1 MATNIYDRIKQIAKE
16 KDVSIRHLEEAA
28 GVSYG
33 SVCKWNEVSPS
44 VVTLKKVA
52 DELGVSLDDILQIG
66 R

>member
-1 MATNIYDRIKQIAKE
+1 MAANIYDRIKQIATE
-16 KDVSIRHLEEAA
+16 KNMSIRHLEEAA
-28 GVSYG
+28 GVSFG
-33 SVCKWNEVSPS
+33 SICKWNDVSPS

>member
-1 MATNIYDRIKQIAKE
+1 MAANIYDRIKQIATE
-16 KDVSIRHLEEAA
+16 KNMSIRHLEESA
-28 GVSYG
+28 GVSFG
-33 SVCKWNEVSPS
+33 SICKWNDVSPS